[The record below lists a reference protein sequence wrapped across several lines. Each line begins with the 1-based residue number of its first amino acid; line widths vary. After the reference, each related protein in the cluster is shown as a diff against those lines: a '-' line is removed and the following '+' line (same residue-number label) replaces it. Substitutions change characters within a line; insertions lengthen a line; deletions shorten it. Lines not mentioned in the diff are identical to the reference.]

1 MSQKTAAAL
10 KPRGAQTE
18 PSILLKDCWLGL
30 GIRQAHLRRFIILA
44 LSLSLA
50 LRGAISKHV

>member
-1 MSQKTAAAL
+1 M
-10 KPRGAQTE
+10 
-18 PSILLKDCWLGL
+18 
-30 GIRQAHLRRFIILA
+30 GIRQARLRRFIILA

>member
-10 KPRGAQTE
+10 KPPGAQIE
-18 PSILLKDCWLGL
+18 PSILLKLDSLGM
-30 GIRQAHLRRFIILA
+30 GIRQARLRRFTIPA

>member
-10 KPRGAQTE
+10 KPPGAQIE
-18 PSILLKDCWLGL
+18 PSILLKDCWLGM
-30 GIRQAHLRRFIILA
+30 GIRQARLRRFIILA